1 MLTVRQVLPAKLVA
15 GLDDGRYWF
24 VIGGQAVRCFVPYRP
39 SRDADFGVVTAKELV
54 TFVKHLEARGK
65 VALIETSKDTVHL
78 NFEGVDVSVF
88 VLPALASFTEDQV
101 LNPTAILATKTHAIL
116 DRGTRRDFFDLY
128 VMLQT
133 RGWGVVMCLQAL
145 VTVYATEINQGLV
158 LRSLCY
164 FDDAEGE
171 GPLPGESAHDWATVK
186 AYFARAVAAL
196 IVPPTAVLAIQSNV
210 VDVRSEGGARPKAP
224 TKTRRA
230 ATQTARG
237 KTMRKTSKKKAP
249 SRRSK

>member
-1 MLTVRQVLPAKLVA
+1 MMLPVRQVLPSNLASA
-15 GLDDGRYWF
+15 LDDGRYWF

-39 SRDADFGVVTAKELV
+39 SRDADFGVVSAKDLK
-54 TFVKHLEARGK
+54 TFVNHLQTRGK
-65 VALIETSKDTVHL
+65 VELIENSRDTVHL

-88 VLPALASFTEDQV
+88 VLPTLATFTEKQV

-133 RGWGVVMCLQAL
+133 QSSGVAMCLEAL
-145 VTVYATEINQGLV
+145 VTVYATHINQGLV

-164 FDDAEGE
+164 FEDAERE
-171 GPLPGESAHDWATVK
+171 GPLPGEGDQDWATVK

-196 IVPPTAVLAIQSNV
+196 IVPPTTELAIQSNV
-210 VDVRSEGGARPKAP
+210 VDVRPAKG
-224 TKTRRA
+224 
-230 ATQTARG
+230 TAR
-237 KTMRKTSKKKAP
+237 SQPHKKKRTARSTRVSKAAMQESVP
-249 SRRSK
+249 SKRGKK

>member
-1 MLTVRQVLPAKLVA
+1 MLSVRQVLPSRLLP

-39 SRDADFGVVTAKELV
+39 SRDADFGVVNAKDLT
-54 TFVKHLEARGK
+54 TFVKHLQARGK

-88 VLPALASFTEDQV
+88 VLPALARYTEHQV
-101 LNPTAILATKTHAIL
+101 LNPPAILATKTHAIL

-133 RGWGVVMCLQAL
+133 RSWGIATCLEAL
-145 VTVYATEINQGLV
+145 ALVYATDINRGLI

-164 FDDAEGE
+164 FDDAERE
-171 GPLPGESAHDWATVK
+171 GPLPGEAEHDWTTVK
-186 AYFARAVAAL
+186 TYFSRAVAAL
-196 IVPPTAVLAIQSNV
+196 IVPPTTALAIQSNV
-210 VDVRSEGGARPKAP
+210 VDVRPLELPRRPKTPGKGRDTAP
-224 TKTRRA
+224 APRKSKAAPRKRA
-230 ATQTARG
+230 PLKRG
-237 KTMRKTSKKKAP
+237 KK
-249 SRRSK
+249 

>member
-1 MLTVRQVLPAKLVA
+1 MLSVKQVLPSKLVA
-15 GLDDGRYWF
+15 GLDEGRYWF

-39 SRDADFGVVTAKELV
+39 SRDADFGVVTAKDLV

-65 VALIETSKDTVHL
+65 IALIETSKDTVHL
-78 NFEGVDVSVF
+78 NFDGVDVSVF
-88 VLPALASFTEDQV
+88 VLPALSRFTENQV

-196 IVPPTAVLAIQSNV
+196 IVPPTAALAIQSNV
-210 VDVRSEGGARPKAP
+210 VDVRSEDAMRPKAA
-224 TKTRRA
+224 TKTRRVA
-230 ATQTARG
+230 MQKAKENTTP
-237 KTMRKTSKKKAP
+237 KTSKKKAP
-249 SRRSK
+249 SRRSR